1 VSEGETATGYLL
13 LRVSL
18 FLSLEL
24 LCVVKEVCPSE
35 LVGRV
40 ARALHGGQE
49 AAEEGRPISRS
60 RRPDAGTDTDAG
72 AHSPRASRAAGR
84 VSGGP
89 NDSRPR

>member
-1 VSEGETATGYLL
+1 MSEGETATGYLL

-49 AAEEGRPISRS
+49 A
-60 RRPDAGTDTDAG
+60 T
-72 AHSPRASRAAGR
+72 AAR
-84 VSGGP
+84 VQIKKP
-89 NDSRPR
+89 MFAPFTNKFETELLKNDDVCECCRL